1 VLHFITHLCAEAD
14 EPESW
19 RRSQL
24 ETLVALHQARKVGC
38 QPRLVAYVVPQP
50 GGAVRPQ
57 YEPQLE
63 RPEAAPQRQLPVL
76 RVKGRKGR

>member
-1 VLHFITHLCAEAD
+1 M
-14 EPESW
+14 
-19 RRSQL
+19 
-24 ETLVALHQARKVGC
+24 GC

-57 YEPQLE
+57 HEPQLE

-76 RVKGRKGR
+76 RVKGRIVKGRKAGLVSVLPSGIIAAAMMGHC